1 MKKFVSTKVLEEA
14 STPYKLGK
22 VDLSKIDVCLPTELV
37 GLGTA
42 TKQKLKAVG
51 ASKDQKIKLQKA
63 CSSML
68 KAIEEKM

>member
-37 GLGTA
+37 GLETA
-42 TKQKLKAVG
+42 IKQKLKAVG
-51 ASKDQKIKLQKA
+51 ASKDKKIKLQKA
-63 CSSML
+63 FSSML
-68 KAIEEKM
+68 KAIQKKM